1 MQQTNQTNQE
11 VQLEPQP
18 KSSKTLL
25 IVIITILITAI
36 VVGLVMYF
44 VMAKT
49 SNNKIELQKK
59 IESLEKQILS
69 QKGQG
74 EGGIYKK
81 ENDESDDW
89 QIYHDKTYGFSFEY
103 PQEWLTNKNDNEI
116 VLQSADDKQSIHIKI
131 LLNYEGSLEDWK
143 NTQASSEVLTSEKDI
158 LVDGIEAKSIEYFG
172 MLPWY
177 GATGVKYNGNL
188 YQIIIFDNGL
198 DNIYNQILSTLKFT
212 D

>member
-25 IVIITILITAI
+25 IVIIAILITAI